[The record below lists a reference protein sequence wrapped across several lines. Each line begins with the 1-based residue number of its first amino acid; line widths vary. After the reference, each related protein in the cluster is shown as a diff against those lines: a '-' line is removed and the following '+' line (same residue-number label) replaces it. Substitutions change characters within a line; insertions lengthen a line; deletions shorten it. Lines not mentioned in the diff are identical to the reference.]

1 MTKTTRHLLVGVMMT
16 GLVGAGRP
24 VVAAG
29 ADTPAMSRVRSNN
42 PAIAALMSQAG
53 EQSETFRG
61 LIETIN
67 ASDGIVYVEEGTCGH
82 GVRAC
87 FVTVTTAGANRML
100 WVKVDTRK
108 ANLDLMASIG
118 HELRHTIEVLGERTV
133 TSSASMYMFY
143 SRVGLYGT
151 PSSFETTAAIDAGN
165 AVGSEIRKY
174 RARTQ
179 AN

>member
-1 MTKTTRHLLVGVMMT
+1 MTKTTRNLLVGVMMT

-24 VVAAG
+24 AAAAD
-29 ADTPAMSRVRSNN
+29 ADTPAMSRVRSNH
-42 PAIAALMSQAG
+42 PAIAALIAQAN

-61 LIETIN
+61 LMEIIN
-67 ASDGIVYVEEGTCGH
+67 ASDGIVYVEEGKCGH

-87 FVTVTTAGANRML
+87 LVTVSVAGANRIL

-108 ANLDLMASIG
+108 ADLDLIGSIG

-133 TSSASMYMFY
+133 TSGATMYMFY
-143 SRVGLYGT
+143 SRVGLHGAGT
-151 PSSFETTAAIDAGN
+151 AFETHAAVDAGN
-165 AVGSEIRKY
+165 TVRGEVKKY
-174 RARTQ
+174 RAGVK